1 MGRGRTEMKRIHND
15 VSRRATFGKRRR
27 GLLKKAGEL
36 AVLCG
41 VDLGL
46 LVFDDGGAGK
56 LFDYCSPSTSW
67 SELIERYES
76 ITNHKFQFQF
86 QFQGIDHD
94 DDDQQQLADLRRERD
109 RLEASVRRQ
118 TGEDLPFAATAAE
131 LDDLEQRL
139 ECVLGEVREMKDK
152 LLEQQLAESYHKVR
166 ILQDQNS
173 FLRRLMGEEGQQRA
187 AVEASSVAP
196 KLPAMAFGGSFPE
209 VEEEELTT
217 LRLWPRQLP
226 DV

>member
-27 GLLKKAGEL
+27 GLLKKAREL

-56 LFDYCSPSTSW
+56 LFDYCAPNTSW

-86 QFQGIDHD
+86 QGINHV
-94 DDDQQQLADLRRERD
+94 DDQQPLADLRRERD
-109 RLEASVRRQ
+109 RLEACMRRQ

-139 ECVLGEVREMKDK
+139 ERVLGKVREMQDK
-152 LLEQQLAESYHKVR
+152 LLEQQLDESYHKVH
-166 ILQDQNS
+166 ILEDQNS

-187 AVEASSVAP
+187 AVEASAVAP
-196 KLPAMAFGGSFPE
+196 KLPATAFGGSFPE
-209 VEEEELTT
+209 VEEEELTA